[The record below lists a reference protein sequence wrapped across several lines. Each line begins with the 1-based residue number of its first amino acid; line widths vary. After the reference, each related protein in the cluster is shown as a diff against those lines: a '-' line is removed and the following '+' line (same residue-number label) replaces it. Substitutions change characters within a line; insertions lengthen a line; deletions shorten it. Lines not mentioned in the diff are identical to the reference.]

1 MAEPVYDADAGGGD
15 PCTGAESRDAH
26 HVGATA
32 GTDISVRT
40 DGERVVVAVRGELDL
55 DSTVPLERALGAA
68 LDAAEAGIDLEL
80 DGVVFCDCSA
90 LNVLLGARERGLR
103 QGRTVVLRSVGP
115 AVERL
120 LTLTGTGSL
129 FAAVPSPEGAA
140 RGAVDRDGDR
150 AHDGALDQGAGPG
163 SGGTR
168 SACPPDG
175 ELDGSPP
182 GHLRIELVR
191 LRRALRTRPVID
203 LACGVLMASFDLS
216 ADDAWRVLVLAAR
229 NTDGTVRGLA
239 RDLVGA
245 VEGNPAPGAL
255 PEAVTAAVAE
265 VRS

>member
-1 MAEPVYDADAGGGD
+1 MAEPVYDADAGDGD
-15 PCTGAESRDAH
+15 ACTGAESRYAR
-26 HVGATA
+26 HVGTTP
-32 GTDISVRT
+32 GTDITVRT
-40 DGERVVVAVRGELDL
+40 DGQRVVVAVRGELDL
-55 DSTVPLERALGAA
+55 DSAGPLERALGAA
-68 LDAAEAGIDLEL
+68 LDAARDGIDLEL

-90 LNVLLGARERGLR
+90 LNVLLGVREEGLR

-129 FAAVPSPEGAA
+129 FAAAPDP
-140 RGAVDRDGDR
+140 
-150 AHDGALDQGAGPG
+150 
-163 SGGTR
+163 GGTR
-168 SACPPDG
+168 SAGRRDG
-175 ELDGSPP
+175 PLDGSPP

-203 LACGVLMASFDLS
+203 LARGVLMASFGLS
-216 ADDAWRVLVLAAR
+216 ADEAWRVLVLAAR

-245 VEGNPAPGAL
+245 VEGSPQPGAL